1 MDKSSAIGVAVA
13 VGGILGGLM
22 IDGGNVGQIIQ
33 PTAAMIVFGGTLGAV
48 MLQFPLEV
56 VLRSLKAVQTVFLHT
71 ENNVAAVI
79 DQIVS
84 FANKARKEGVVSLD
98 KDLETIQEPFLKKA
112 LMLAVDGTQA
122 NELRATMEFE
132 LGYQTEQAE
141 RVCQVFDAGGGF
153 APTIGIIG
161 AVLGLIQ
168 VMQHLD
174 QINEVGRGI
183 AAAFVATI
191 YGVALANVVL
201 LPIAG
206 KLRLRLREKDLLREL
221 MLEGVVGILE
231 GVNPR
236 MLQNKL
242 SAYLSDA
249 PAKAGKAEAKAG
261 APAGAAASAAAARS

>member
-1 MDKSSAIGVAVA
+1 MDKGSALGVVVA

-22 IDGGNVGQIIQ
+22 IDGGNVGQVIQ

-56 VLRSLKAVQTVFLHT
+56 LLRSARELKTVFLYQGPDLRKL
-71 ENNVAAVI
+71 V
-79 DQIVS
+79 DQIIG

-98 KDLETIQEPFLKKA
+98 NDLETVQEPFLKKT
-112 LMLAVDGTQA
+112 LMLAIDGTQPA
-122 NELRATMEFE
+122 ELRATMEFE
-132 LGYQTEQAE
+132 MAHETEQMQKVA
-141 RVCQVFDAGGGF
+141 QVFEAGGGF
-153 APTIGIIG
+153 SPTIGIIG

-174 QINEVGRGI
+174 QINMVGRGI

-201 LPIAG
+201 LPIGG
-206 KLRLRLREKDLLREL
+206 KLRVRGREAEMSKEL
-221 MLEGVVGILE
+221 MLEGVIGILE

-242 SAYLSDA
+242 SAYLSHTA
-249 PAKAGKAEAKAG
+249 PAAAEAGAK
-261 APAGAAASAAAARS
+261 APAGAPSEAAAR

>member
-1 MDKSSAIGVAVA
+1 MDKGSALGVAVA

-48 MLQFPLEV
+48 MLQFPLE
-56 VLRSLKAVQTVFLHT
+56 LLMRSAREMKTVFLFQGPDLRKL
-71 ENNVAAVI
+71 V
-79 DQIVS
+79 DQIIG

-98 KDLETIQEPFLKKA
+98 KELETIQEPFLKKA
-112 LMLAVDGTQA
+112 LMLAIDGTQPA
-122 NELRATMEFE
+122 ELRATMEFE
-132 LGYQTEQAE
+132 MAHETEQMQKVAQLFE
-141 RVCQVFDAGGGF
+141 AGGGYS
-153 APTIGIIG
+153 PTIGIIG

-191 YGVALANVVL
+191 YGVALANIVL
-201 LPIAG
+201 LPIGG
-206 KLRLRLREKDLLREL
+206 KIRVRARETEMSKEL
-221 MLEGVVGILE
+221 MLEGVIGILE

-242 SAYLSDA
+242 SAYLSHTA
-249 PAKAGKAEAKAG
+249 PAKAEAGAKAPAAAPSE
-261 APAGAAASAAAARS
+261 APAR